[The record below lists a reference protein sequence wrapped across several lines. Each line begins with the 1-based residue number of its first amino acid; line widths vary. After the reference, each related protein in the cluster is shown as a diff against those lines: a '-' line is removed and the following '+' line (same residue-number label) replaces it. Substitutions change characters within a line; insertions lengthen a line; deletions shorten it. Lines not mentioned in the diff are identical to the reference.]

1 MADFNMRGIDDFMSD
16 LNTLDTDRIAPIML
30 EEAVHILEE
39 NVKRRTA
46 AHKATG
52 ALAESMKASKA
63 KQTKEGYSISVRP
76 TGKDDKGVSNMEKA
90 CYLEYGTLKQTA
102 TPVISPAVRESEEAV
117 VEKMQEAFERE
128 MKKLGDF

>member
-1 MADFNMRGIDDFMSD
+1 MADFNMQGIDDLMSA
-16 LNTLDTDRIAPIML
+16 LNTLDTDRIAPTML
-30 EEAVHILEE
+30 EEVVPILEE
-39 NVKRRTA
+39 NVKKRTA

-52 ALAESMKASKA
+52 ALAGSMKASKA

-76 TGKDDKGVSNMEKA
+76 TGKDNKGVSNMEKA
-90 CYLEYGTLKQTA
+90 CYLEYGTSKQTA

-117 VEKMQEAFERE
+117 AEKMQEVFERE

>member
-1 MADFNMRGIDDFMSD
+1 MADFNMQGIDDLMSD
-16 LNTLDTDRIAPIML
+16 LNTLNTDLIAPTML
-30 EEAVHILEE
+30 EEAVPILEE

-76 TGKDDKGVSNMEKA
+76 TGKTIKVSAIWKKHVIWNMEHQN
-90 CYLEYGTLKQTA
+90 KQ
-102 TPVISPAVRESEEAV
+102 
-117 VEKMQEAFERE
+117 QH
-128 MKKLGDF
+128 L

>member
-1 MADFNMRGIDDFMSD
+1 
-16 LNTLDTDRIAPIML
+16 ML
-30 EEAVHILEE
+30 EEVVPILEE
-39 NVKRRTA
+39 NVKKRTA

-76 TGKDDKGVSNMEKA
+76 TGKDNKGVSNMEKA
-90 CYLEYGTLKQTA
+90 CYLEYGTSKQTA

-117 VEKMQEAFERE
+117 AEKMQEVFERE

>member
-1 MADFNMRGIDDFMSD
+1 MADFNMRGIDDLMSD

-90 CYLEYGTLKQTA
+90 CYLEYGTSKQTA
-102 TPVISPAVRESEEAV
+102 TPGRH
-117 VEKMQEAFERE
+117 
-128 MKKLGDF
+128 GT